1 MMNMIK
7 TIWRLLN
14 ASLFFVCL
22 LAVATFAQSEDERD
36 IVSKFQ
42 SGQATG
48 MKVTIL
54 LAGANGSLA
63 AVDPKREFSPG
74 EEIKVALESNMR
86 GYVYLVSFGS
96 SGKNS
101 VVFPDVRAGE
111 SHLIQPF
118 RQYIIPSSYPI
129 GFNEHTGTEIFRIF
143 ISRRKVA
150 FLEAAVYEKDGLLTE
165 ADSKAFVG
173 MSNDGARQRPGVVA
187 TEMNLT
193 DNPASSRTVGT
204 RDPIWNDGKKTSLVV
219 IRRLKRP
226 SDKLQPGEIAVF
238 SINFKNKGAAK

>member
-1 MMNMIK
+1 MRTIK

-22 LAVATFAQSEDERD
+22 LAVATYAQSEDERD

-54 LAGANGSLA
+54 LAGANGSLT

-111 SHLIQPF
+111 PHLIHPF

-129 GFNEHTGTEIFRIF
+129 GFNQHTGTENFRIF
-143 ISRRKVA
+143 ISRRPIA
-150 FLEAAVYEKDGLLTE
+150 FLEAAVHRRDGLLTE
-165 ADSKAFVG
+165 RDAEAFAR
-173 MSNDGARQRPGVVA
+173 MSSEGARQRLGVVA
-187 TEMNLT
+187 TEISFT
-193 DNPASSRTVGT
+193 DKPATSRTIGT

-219 IRRLKRP
+219 IRRHKGS

-238 SINFKNKGAAK
+238 GINFKNKGAAK

>member
-1 MMNMIK
+1 MLSSFSTHVACAARLLSRAAHTARRLEIRNHLLGRTSMMNMIK

-54 LAGANGSLA
+54 LAGANGSLT
-63 AVDPKREFSPG
+63 AVDPKRECSPG

-101 VVFPDVRAGE
+101 VVFPDVRAE
-111 SHLIQPF
+111 
-118 RQYIIPSSYPI
+118 I
-129 GFNEHTGTEIFRIF
+129 G
-143 ISRRKVA
+143 
-150 FLEAAVYEKDGLLTE
+150 
-165 ADSKAFVG
+165 
-173 MSNDGARQRPGVVA
+173 
-187 TEMNLT
+187 
-193 DNPASSRTVGT
+193 
-204 RDPIWNDGKKTSLVV
+204 
-219 IRRLKRP
+219 
-226 SDKLQPGEIAVF
+226 
-238 SINFKNKGAAK
+238 